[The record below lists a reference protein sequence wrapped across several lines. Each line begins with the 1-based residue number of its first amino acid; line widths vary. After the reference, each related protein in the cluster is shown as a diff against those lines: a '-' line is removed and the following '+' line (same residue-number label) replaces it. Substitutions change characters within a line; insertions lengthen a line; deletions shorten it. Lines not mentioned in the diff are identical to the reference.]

1 MLVRQFGN
9 NVFHYRALK
18 EGSRVNYTVTHIAQG
33 KYKISDP
40 VRFTEGD
47 PLKIVNGQFK
57 YSVKGLRAA
66 INLTPEERDALKFG
80 QRLVTRSELQETFW
94 TDAVEQQASIQNITH
109 LTASTSQAVSTP
121 DHVRQVYLAIFN
133 STQQAITSHERMIAG
148 IMSQEATNDAIFSDR
163 RKRLLAWN
171 KGTRSFIR
179 QLIRADAQNSL
190 SLGAEEL
197 RMEQCRMAL
206 WNPNDENTR
215 SGNDWLEITILQN
228 ARQVLRDNHPDQCK
242 HLCTHLLGEDWRSVF
257 AECAARTILFA
268 VSKDVREGWADR
280 FMDLQKITSIL
291 ESLRAGAP
299 AYWKNEVVALH
310 TEVQRLLTTRDPAT
324 PMHISPEQG
333 AIVSRNP
340 QEDTKV
346 ASPIPYP
353 PTSPVDAGKMEE

>member
-1 MLVRQFGN
+1 
-9 NVFHYRALK
+9 
-18 EGSRVNYTVTHIAQG
+18 
-33 KYKISDP
+33 
-40 VRFTEGD
+40 
-47 PLKIVNGQFK
+47 
-57 YSVKGLRAA
+57 
-66 INLTPEERDALKFG
+66 
-80 QRLVTRSELQETFW
+80 
-94 TDAVEQQASIQNITH
+94 
-109 LTASTSQAVSTP
+109 
-121 DHVRQVYLAIFN
+121 
-133 STQQAITSHERMIAG
+133 MIAG
-148 IMSQEATNDAIFSDR
+148 IMSQEAANDAIFSNR
-163 RKRLLAWN
+163 RKSLLAWN

-179 QLIRADAQNSL
+179 QLIRADAQSSL

-228 ARQVLRDNHPDQCK
+228 ARQALRDNHLDQCK

-310 TEVQRLLTTRDPAT
+310 TEVQMLLTTRDPAT

-353 PTSPVDAGKMEE
+353 PTSPVDTGKMEE